1 MCVLLGIQKLEK
13 CDWTPMAEQA
23 INVVYFLAEHPDVIC
38 GNIVKQLAGCLTQ
51 KEDPRDDDPSADG
64 QEQGIYRHVYSF
76 QLLALKNVDL
86 LHSME
91 LYMKYSRKRMENSI
105 SIVLPFP

>member
-1 MCVLLGIQKLEK
+1 MCKLTGLLLLLILFQAIRVSFRVLVCVLLGIQKLEK

-51 KEDPRDDDPSADG
+51 KEDPRDDDATADG
-64 QEQGIYRHVYSF
+64 QEQGIYRHVY
-76 QLLALKNVDL
+76 
-86 LHSME
+86 
-91 LYMKYSRKRMENSI
+91 
-105 SIVLPFP
+105 